1 MGNLIVKSNAFVGAS
16 YGLKT
21 TEQRLLLLAI
31 LKARET
37 DNVQEAIGKTLTI
50 HASDYMTHFGVDRAT
65 AYESLENAVNGL
77 FETEYRYIELLPNN
91 IQKTHRHRFTDYVAY
106 SNGLGLV
113 EIRFTAETVP
123 LVVGLSENFTKY
135 EIEQVA
141 KLSSQYALRLYEILS
156 QWRAKGQCTLDLA
169 ELRFKFGLLD
179 DEYPRMD
186 NFKRK
191 VLDMAVN
198 EINEHTDLTISYEQH
213 KRGRVITGFTFTIK
227 QKQKQVVKLKE
238 SERDPKTVDM
248 FSGFTDIE
256 RQTIQK
262 RIDEHI
268 KRLEQQG
275 ETVGEWHRKNI
286 EKKAINERW
295 GLDVLAEKERKK
307 AERKAQKEREQAE
320 QRAEEEQKRQQREF
334 ENQRKQ
340 KFAEMF
346 ENLPLEEQQIALDEV
361 GKESNVQIWGYNEK
375 RKNGVKVHL
384 EPMFIHLFYR
394 YFGIS

>member
-37 DNVQEAIGKTLTI
+37 NNVQEAIGKTLTI

-106 SNGLGLV
+106 SDGLGQV

-169 ELRFKFGLLD
+169 ELRFKFSLLD
-179 DEYPRMD
+179 DEYLRMHD
-186 NFKRK
+186 FKKR
-191 VLDMAVN
+191 VLDYAIA
-198 EINEHTDLTISYEQH
+198 EINEHTDLTANYEQH

-227 QKQKQVVKLKE
+227 QKQVAKPKDN
-238 SERDPKTVDM
+238 ERDPKTVDM

-256 RQTIQK
+256 RQTIQQ

-268 KRLEQQG
+268 ERLETKG
-275 ETVGEWHRKNI
+275 EMVGEYWRENI
-286 EKKAINERW
+286 TKKAIAERW
-295 GLDVLAEKERKK
+295 GLDVLAEQQRKEQEYKTRL
-307 AERKAQKEREQAE
+307 AIEQAE
-320 QRAEEEQKRQQREF
+320 MQAKARAEQEKAEQAENRKKLMIAKFESLPHNEQEQVLNQIGEILSGGVFADFFKRARE
-334 ENQRKQ
+334 QGTAHKDV
-340 KFAEMF
+340 MF
-346 ENLPLEEQQIALDEV
+346 MSWFFKILEV
-361 GKESNVQIWGYNEK
+361 
-375 RKNGVKVHL
+375 
-384 EPMFIHLFYR
+384 
-394 YFGIS
+394 

>member
-16 YGLKT
+16 YGLGVV
-21 TEQRLLLLAI
+21 EQRLILLAI

-37 DNVQEAIGKTLTI
+37 DSMSEAIGKTLTI

-65 AYESLENAVNGL
+65 AYKCLENAVNGL
-77 FETEYRYIELLPNN
+77 YESEYRFIEILPNGER
-91 IQKTHRHRFTDYVAY
+91 KTHRERFVSGVAY
-106 SNGLGLV
+106 SDGLGLV
-113 EIRFTAETVP
+113 QLKFTPETVP

-169 ELRFKFGLLD
+169 ELRFKFSLLD
-179 DEYPRMD
+179 DEYLRMHD
-186 NFKRK
+186 FKKR
-191 VLDMAVN
+191 VLDYAIA
-198 EINEHTDLTISYEQH
+198 EINEHTDLTASYEQH

-227 QKQKQVVKLKE
+227 QKQVAKTKD

-256 RQTIQK
+256 RQAIQK

-268 KRLEQQG
+268 KRLEQKG
-275 ETVGEWHRKNI
+275 EIVGDFHRKNI
-286 EKKAINERW
+286 EQKAISERW

-307 AERKAQKEREQAE
+307 TEKQTKARQDKERLELAKQQFEQILSDDRLINAYIAHNLNPKYLNGLQKSYYE
-320 QRAEEEQKRQQREF
+320 QGNFRGVVEMEKYKFEELHHLKYVNLEF
-334 ENQRKQ
+334 LK
-340 KFAEMF
+340 
-346 ENLPLEEQQIALDEV
+346 
-361 GKESNVQIWGYNEK
+361 
-375 RKNGVKVHL
+375 
-384 EPMFIHLFYR
+384 
-394 YFGIS
+394 